1 MSSMVISW
9 LYSYTRHND
18 IVIVGTVPIIRG
30 DKGYNP
36 KMTLKK
42 TILAPRVLQRW
53 LRISVTIMKP
63 REGSFKRRI
72 SYNIQILHIMCT

>member
-42 TILAPRVLQRW
+42 NNTCSSGPTTMAEN
-53 LRISVTIMKP
+53 ISNNHET
-63 REGSFKRRI
+63 KRGI
-72 SYNIQILHIMCT
+72 IQEKNII